1 MKPVV
6 LAILDGMG
14 IRKEKDGN
22 AVLNAKL
29 PFFNYL
35 LETYPYSTL
44 HASGTYVGLP
54 EGQMGNSEVGHMNIG
69 AGQIV
74 YQPLELINKA
84 IEDKSFFKNEKLLEV
99 VEHVKEYD
107 SKLHIMGLLSDGG
120 VHSHINHIIALVK
133 LAESNNVSRIY
144 LHLFTDG
151 RDTLFNVADVYVKQL
166 MKEIKTAKIATISGR
181 FYAMDRDKKWDRTE
195 IALNV
200 LTKKQNGAK
209 DALSVIKKSFENKVY
224 DEFILPTTIDND
236 GIIESNDGILF
247 ANFRTD
253 RATQIL
259 APLTN
264 DVYKNKFN
272 LNIDNIKLCSLM
284 KCPDEV
290 IGTFAFAIEPIR
302 FPLGIYLSELSF
314 KQLRIAETEKYPH
327 VTFFFD
333 GGKDILLEA
342 CDRILI
348 PSPKVMTYDMQP
360 KMSAEEVTNRMLT
373 ALDSDYDFILLN
385 FANPDMVGHTGNM
398 DAAIEALEF
407 IDEKLNLI
415 YDKVKEKNGTLIV
428 TSDHGNVEH
437 MREKDQMLTSHTTNK
452 VYFIICNRAYQLE
465 DGTLTNIAPTIL
477 DILNVP
483 KPSNM
488 NESLIKRMK

>member
-1 MKPVV
+1 MKPIV

-14 IRKEKDGN
+14 IREEKDGN
-22 AVLNAKL
+22 AVLHAKM
-29 PFFNYL
+29 PFFNHL

-54 EGQMGNSEVGHMNIG
+54 NGQMGNSEVGHMNIG

-84 IEDKSFFKNEKLLEV
+84 IEDKSFFDNPKLLEII
-99 VEHVKEYD
+99 EHVKENN

-120 VHSHINHIIALVK
+120 VHSHINHVKALIK
-133 LAESNNVSRIY
+133 LAESHKVSKIY

-151 RDTLFNVADVYVKQL
+151 RDTLFNVADKYVN
-166 MKEIKTAKIATISGR
+166 EIIKSSKNAKIASISGR

-200 LTKKQNGAK
+200 LTKKQDITK
-209 DALSVIKKSFENKVY
+209 DALKIIEDSFKNKVY
-224 DEFILPTTIDND
+224 DEFIIPTSVDND

-264 DVYKNKFN
+264 DVYRTKFN
-272 LNIDNIKLCSLM
+272 LSLDNIKLCSLM

-290 IGTFAFAIEPIR
+290 IGSFAFAIEPLR
-302 FPLGIYLSELSF
+302 YPLGIYLSELNL

-333 GGKDILLEA
+333 GGKDILLEG
-342 CDRILI
+342 CDRILV
-348 PSPKVMTYDMQP
+348 PSPKVMTYDMEP
-360 KMSAEEVTNRMLT
+360 KMSAEEVTNRLLT
-373 ALDSDYDFILLN
+373 ALDNDYDFVLLN
-385 FANPDMVGHTGNM
+385 FANPDMVGHTGNFE
-398 DAAIEALEF
+398 AAVEALEF
-407 IDEKLNLI
+407 IDEKLELVYN
-415 YDKVKEKNGTLIV
+415 KVKSKNGTLIV

-437 MREKDQMLTSHTTNK
+437 MKEKDQILTAHTTNK
-452 VYFIICNRAYQLE
+452 VYFILCDNKYTLE
-465 DGTLTNIAPTIL
+465 NGTLTNIAPSIL
-477 DILNVP
+477 DILNIP

-488 NESLIKRMK
+488 NESLIKKMK